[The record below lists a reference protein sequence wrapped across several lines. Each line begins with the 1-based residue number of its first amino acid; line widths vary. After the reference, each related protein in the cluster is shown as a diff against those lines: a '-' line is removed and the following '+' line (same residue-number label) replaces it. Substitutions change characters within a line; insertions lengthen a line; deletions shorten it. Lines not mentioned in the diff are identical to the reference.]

1 VFVPLDLCDRVEL
14 AVTPAARARV
24 EFSLT
29 DDSDP
34 VASPVPRD
42 ASNLAARAAGEFLS
56 RAGLSHRVSIRLTKR
71 VPPAAGLGGGSS
83 DAGAVL
89 RGLAEQFPDAY
100 TRDELARLA
109 LGLGADVPYFLD
121 PRPALV
127 RGVGERIE
135 PLAGLGPLALVLV
148 NPGLPLATAAVY
160 AAYDALVPASG
171 REVDGSLSQRVVQAW
186 PDRGQPGPDFAALLA
201 NDLEAA
207 AIRLCPPVARLR
219 RQLDA
224 AGALAV
230 GMSGSGPTLF
240 GVFADAGSA
249 AAGLARA
256 GFEPPVWSRVA
267 ATLKSR

>member
-14 AVTPAARARV
+14 AVEPAARARV
-24 EFSLT
+24 EFGLS

-34 VASPVPRD
+34 IASPVPRD
-42 ASNLAARAAGEFLS
+42 ARNLAARAASEFLS
-56 RAGLSHRVSIRLTKR
+56 GAGLSQRVSIRLRKR

-89 RGLAEQFPDAY
+89 RGLAARFPDAY
-100 TRDELARLA
+100 TRDDLAQLA

-127 RGVGERIE
+127 RGVGERVE
-135 PLAGLGPLALVLV
+135 PLAGLGPLALVLA
-148 NPGLPLATAAVY
+148 NPGLPLTTAAVY
-160 AAYDALVPASG
+160 AAYDALVPAPAAATDAG
-171 REVDGSLSQRVVQAW
+171 LSMRVAQAW
-186 PDRGQPGPDFAALLA
+186 PDSGPPGADFPALLA

-219 RQLDA
+219 RRLDA

-240 GVFADAGSA
+240 GVFADAAAA
-249 AAGLARA
+249 AAGLVRA
-256 GFEPPVWSRVA
+256 GFEPPVWARVA
-267 ATLKSR
+267 TTVESR